1 MISTKWMTTTAA
13 LLLCAPIALLAQG
26 KASPCTDNHM
36 GESDTPHLCEIR
48 EITIPATASL
58 NVDGK
63 ENGGVSVV
71 GSDRSDIS
79 IKAEVVTW
87 GHSESS
93 ARETQ
98 QQVRVLTDG
107 GNIRAEGPKGNH
119 YAVSYKIEVP
129 KNTSLDIHANNGG
142 VELAQLDGKLRF
154 QTVNGGA
161 DLENVSGDV
170 KGETTNGGVD
180 VTLDGQR
187 WSGTGLDVRTT
198 NGGVDLK
205 LPAGY
210 AAHLELSTVNG
221 GLDIGFPVTT
231 QGKIKDK
238 LSTDINGGGPT
249 LHLETTNGGVDVATK

>member
-1 MISTKWMTTTAA
+1 M
-13 LLLCAPIALLAQG
+13 
-26 KASPCTDNHM
+26 
-36 GESDTPHLCEIR
+36 
-48 EITIPATASL
+48 
-58 NVDGK
+58 
-63 ENGGVSVV
+63 
-71 GSDRSDIS
+71 
-79 IKAEVVTW
+79 
-87 GHSESS
+87 
-93 ARETQ
+93 
-98 QQVRVLTDG
+98 
-107 GNIRAEGPKGNH
+107 
-119 YAVSYKIEVP
+119 P

-142 VELAQLDGKLRF
+142 IELAQLDGKLRF

-180 VTLDGQR
+180 VVLDGQR

-205 LPAGY
+205 LPSGY

-238 LSTDINGGGPT
+238 LSTDIGGGGPT
-249 LHLETTNGGVDVATK
+249 LHLETINGGVDVATK